1 MYILNIIIFS
11 FTFFISIVICAQS
24 QELDRSMFK
33 SSSMVSL
40 EIAKKEIKQV
50 YLDSGQTKTLHC
62 GCFFDKQKQVYPNSC
77 DITPSKHPI
86 NDKKIILKWVH
97 AMPLSAFAGSMHC
110 WNQLICT
117 KSDGSMFKGAN
128 CCGSI
133 SPKFKSMES
142 DMHNLIPSFDWSIGT
157 EKNPIEPVPFGGM
170 EEYKV
175 CTNGGVISKDPTAKA
190 RGNLARAYFYM
201 SFLYRIQIQ
210 NTLEE
215 NLRAWH
221 FEDPPDKMEE
231 IRNSLIEQ
239 VQGNRNPFI
248 DHPEAV
254 ERVRDF

>member
-11 FTFFISIVICAQS
+11 FTFFISIAICAQS
-24 QELDRSMFK
+24 QELERDMFK
-33 SSSMVSL
+33 RSSMVSL

-97 AMPLSAFAGSMHC
+97 AMPLSAFAGSMNC

-117 KSDGSMFKGAN
+117 KSDGSMFKGEN
-128 CCGSI
+128 CCSTI

-142 DMHNLIPSFDWSIGT
+142 DMHNLIPSFDWSMET
-157 EKNPIEPVPFGGM
+157 DNNSSKLVSFGGV
-170 EEYKV
+170 EEYKM
-175 CTNGGVISKDPTAKA
+175 CGKEGVIPNDPTGKA

-201 SFLYRIQIQ
+201 SFL
-210 NTLEE
+210 
-215 NLRAWH
+215 
-221 FEDPPDKMEE
+221 
-231 IRNSLIEQ
+231 
-239 VQGNRNPFI
+239 
-248 DHPEAV
+248 
-254 ERVRDF
+254 

>member
-1 MYILNIIIFS
+1 MYILKIFIFS
-11 FTFFISIVICAQS
+11 FIFFISIVMCAQS

-33 SSSMVSL
+33 NSTMVSL

-77 DITPSKHPI
+77 DSSPSRLRIKEER
-86 NDKKIILKWVH
+86 KVLKWVH
-97 AMPLSAFAGSMHC
+97 AMPLFAFAGSMNC
-110 WNQLICT
+110 WNELICT
-117 KSDGSMFKGAN
+117 KSDGSIFKGEN
-128 CCGSI
+128 CCGTI

-142 DMHNLIPSFDWSIGT
+142 DMHNLIPSFDWTIGT
-157 EKNPIEPVPFGGM
+157 EKSFVETDSFGGM

-175 CTNGGVISKDPTAKA
+175 CTNGGVIPKDPTAKA

-201 SFLYRIQIQ
+201 SFLYKIKIQ
-210 NTLEE
+210 NSLEE

-231 IRNSLIEQ
+231 IRNSLIEE

-248 DHPEAV
+248 DHPGVV
-254 ERVRDF
+254 ERVKDF

>member
-1 MYILNIIIFS
+1 MYILKIIIFS

-40 EIAKKEIKQV
+40 EVAKKEIKQV

-77 DITPSKHPI
+77 DITSSKLPT
-86 NDKKIILKWVH
+86 NDKKIILRWVH
-97 AMPLSAFAGSMHC
+97 AMPLSAFAGSMNC
-110 WNQLICT
+110 WNHLICT
-117 KSDGSMFKGAN
+117 KSNGSMFKGAN
-128 CCGSI
+128 CCGTI

-142 DMHNLIPSFDWSIGT
+142 DMHNLIPSDDWSMGT
-157 EKNPIEPVPFGGM
+157 DNNSSKSVSFGGVG
-170 EEYKV
+170 EYKM
-175 CTNGGVISKDPTAKA
+175 CCNEGVIPNDPTAKA

-248 DHPEAV
+248 DHPEIV
-254 ERVRDF
+254 ERVIDF

>member
-1 MYILNIIIFS
+1 MYILKIIIFS

-40 EIAKKEIKQV
+40 EVAKKEIKQV

-77 DITPSKHPI
+77 DVTSSKLST
-86 NDKKIILKWVH
+86 NGKKIILRWVH
-97 AMPLSAFAGSMHC
+97 AMPLFAFAGSMNC
-110 WNQLICT
+110 WNQLICS

-128 CCGSI
+128 CCGAI

-142 DMHNLIPSFDWSIGT
+142 DMHNLIPSFDWSMGT
-157 EKNPIEPVPFGGM
+157 DNNSSKPVSFGGVG
-170 EEYKV
+170 EYKM
-175 CTNGGVISKDPTAKA
+175 CSNEGVIPNDPTAKA

-248 DHPEAV
+248 DHPEIV
-254 ERVRDF
+254 ERVIDF

>member
-11 FTFFISIVICAQS
+11 FTFFISIVISAQS
-24 QELDRSMFK
+24 HELERSLFK
-33 SSSMVSL
+33 RSSMVSL

-77 DITPSKHPI
+77 DITSSKLPI

-97 AMPLSAFAGSMHC
+97 AMPLSAFAGSMNC
-110 WNQLICT
+110 WNQLICS

-128 CCGSI
+128 CCGTI

-142 DMHNLIPSFDWSIGT
+142 DMHNLIPSFDWPYGADNNSS
-157 EKNPIEPVPFGGM
+157 KPVSFGGVK
-170 EEYKV
+170 EYKM
-175 CTNGGVISKDPTAKA
+175 CSNEGVIPNDPTAKA
-190 RGNLARAYFYM
+190 RGNLARTYFYM

-248 DHPEAV
+248 DHPEVV
-254 ERVRDF
+254 ERVIDF

>member
-1 MYILNIIIFS
+1 
-11 FTFFISIVICAQS
+11 
-24 QELDRSMFK
+24 
-33 SSSMVSL
+33 
-40 EIAKKEIKQV
+40 
-50 YLDSGQTKTLHC
+50 
-62 GCFFDKQKQVYPNSC
+62 
-77 DITPSKHPI
+77 
-86 NDKKIILKWVH
+86 
-97 AMPLSAFAGSMHC
+97 MPLSAFAGSMNC

-117 KSDGSMFKGAN
+117 KSDGSIFKGAN

-142 DMHNLIPSFDWSIGT
+142 DMHNLIPSFDWSMGT
-157 EKNPIEPVPFGGM
+157 DNNSSKSVSFGGVG
-170 EEYKV
+170 EYKM
-175 CTNGGVISKDPTAKA
+175 CSNEGVIPNYPTAKA

-248 DHPEAV
+248 DHPEIV
-254 ERVRDF
+254 ERVIDF

>member
-11 FTFFISIVICAQS
+11 FTFFISIVIPAQS

-40 EIAKKEIKQV
+40 EVAKKEIKQI

-77 DITPSKHPI
+77 DITPSKHPTT
-86 NDKKIILKWVH
+86 DKKIILKWVH
-97 AMPLSAFAGSMHC
+97 AMPLNSFAGSMHC
-110 WNQLICT
+110 WNELICT
-117 KSDGSMFKGAN
+117 KSNGLMFKGEN
-128 CCGSI
+128 CCGTI

-142 DMHNLIPSFDWSIGT
+142 DMHNLIPSFDWPIGRDNYSS
-157 EKNPIEPVPFGGM
+157 NPVSFGGV
-170 EEYKV
+170 EEYKMCSKEAV
-175 CTNGGVISKDPTAKA
+175 IPNGPTGKA

-210 NTLEE
+210 HNLEE
-215 NLRAWH
+215 NLRTWH

-248 DHPEAV
+248 DHPEIV
-254 ERVRDF
+254 ERVIDF